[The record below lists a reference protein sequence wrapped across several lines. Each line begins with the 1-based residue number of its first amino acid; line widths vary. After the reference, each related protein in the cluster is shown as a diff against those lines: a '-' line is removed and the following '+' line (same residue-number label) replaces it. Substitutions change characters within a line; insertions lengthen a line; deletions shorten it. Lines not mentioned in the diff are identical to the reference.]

1 MSHDPSRIS
10 VLISKEQVEERL
22 KQLGE
27 QISRE
32 YEGRELNLV
41 CVLKG
46 GSYFM
51 IELSKYI
58 TVPVKMDFMQVSSYG
73 SATKSSGNIKII
85 KDVDEPM
92 TGRDVLI
99 VEDIID
105 TGRTLSCLEQL
116 FKDRKPASLKIATL
130 LDKPDRREVE
140 VPVDYVGFTIPD
152 AFVVGC
158 GLDYAQNYRNLPYV
172 GVVEFDN

>member
-10 VLISKEQVEERL
+10 VLIEQSKVEERL
-22 KQLGE
+22 EELGK
-27 QISRE
+27 QISRD
-32 YEGRELNLV
+32 YEGKEINLV

-51 IELSKYI
+51 IELAKYI

-73 SATKSSGNIKII
+73 SATRSSGNIKIV

-92 TGRDVLI
+92 TDKDVLI

-105 TGRTLSCLEQL
+105 SGRTLSCLEQL
-116 FKDRKPASLKIATL
+116 FKDRKPRSLKIATL

-140 VPVDYVGFTIPD
+140 VNVDYTGFVIPD

-172 GVVEFDN
+172 GVVEFD

>member
-1 MSHDPSRIS
+1 MAHNPARIS
-10 VLISKEQVEERL
+10 TLISQDKVETRL
-22 KQLGE
+22 KDLGE
-27 QISRE
+27 MISRD
-32 YEGRELNLV
+32 YEGKEINLV

-51 IELSKYI
+51 IELAKYI

-105 TGRTLSCLEQL
+105 SGRTLSCLEAL
-116 FKDRKPASLKIATL
+116 FKDRKPATLKIATL
-130 LDKPDRREVE
+130 LDKPERREVD
-140 VPVDYVGFTIPD
+140 VKVDYVGFTIPD

-172 GVVEFDN
+172 GVVEFE

>member
-1 MSHDPSRIS
+1 MSHDPSRIG
-10 VLISKEQVEERL
+10 VLIPEEKISARL
-22 KQLGE
+22 KEMGE
-27 QISRE
+27 EISRD
-32 YEGRELNLV
+32 YAGKELTLV

-46 GSYFM
+46 GAYFM

-58 TVPVKMDFMQVSSYG
+58 TIPVKMEFMQASSYG
-73 SATKSSGNIKII
+73 SATRSSGNIKIV
-85 KDVDEPM
+85 KDLDEPVI
-92 TGRDVLI
+92 GRDVLI

-105 TGRTLSCLEQL
+105 SGRTLSCLESL
-116 FKDRKPASLKIATL
+116 FNDRKPASLKIATL

-140 VPVDYVGFTIPD
+140 VKVDYVGFVIPD

-158 GLDYAQNYRNLPYV
+158 GLDYSQNYRNLPYI

>member
-10 VLISKEQVEERL
+10 VLIPRDKVEARL
-22 KQLGE
+22 KELGE
-27 QISRE
+27 KISND
-32 YEGRELNLV
+32 YAGKELCLV

-51 IELSKYI
+51 IELAKYI
-58 TVPVKMDFMQVSSYG
+58 TVPVTIDFMQVSSYG
-73 SATKSSGNIKII
+73 SATRSSGNIKIV

-92 TGRDVLI
+92 TDRHVLI

-105 TGRTLSCLEQL
+105 SGRTLSCLEQL

-140 VPVDYVGFTIPD
+140 VPVDYTGFTIPD

-172 GVVEFDN
+172 GVVEFD

>member
-10 VLISKEQVEERL
+10 VLIEQSKVEERL
-22 KQLGE
+22 EELGK
-27 QISRE
+27 QISHD
-32 YEGRELNLV
+32 YEGKEINLV

-51 IELSKYI
+51 IELAKYI

-73 SATKSSGNIKII
+73 SATRSSGNIKIV

-92 TGRDVLI
+92 TDKDVLI

-105 TGRTLSCLEQL
+105 SGRTLSCLEQL
-116 FKDRKPASLKIATL
+116 FKDRKPRSLKIATL

-140 VPVDYVGFTIPD
+140 VNVDYTGFVIPD

-172 GVVEFDN
+172 GVVEFD